1 LGSFFKAFLKRG
13 KNRKDGVKNASAEW
27 LKAIF
32 GVGGIKPLSV
42 VSFNESIRK
51 NQPQK
56 KGSEDY
62 GVNKKNEKR

>member
-1 LGSFFKAFLKRG
+1 MSSVVAGYCGAFLRRG
-13 KNRKDGVKNASAEW
+13 KNAPAEW